1 MSLLANSNAIETGG
15 YQISRSVRLRSSATA
30 YFSRTPGSA
39 GNQQRF
45 TLSAWVKLGTIS
57 TNRSIINCWS
67 GNQYFDVRFD
77 SGNSFYVLAAD
88 SGGSLITNISTSAVY
103 RDPSAWYHVMVS
115 VDTTQATANNRVIL
129 YINGAQPNTTYT
141 TTPTQNY
148 SYILNS
154 TNLTTIGKRAIDST
168 QLFDGYL
175 TEINFVDGSALT
187 PSSFGQTDTIT
198 GSWVAKKYT
207 GTYGTNGFY
216 LNFSDNSAATSTT
229 IGKDYSGNGNNWT
242 PNNISVTAGATYD
255 SMLDVPTL
263 YADGGNGRGNYCA
276 WNYVANT
283 GATITDGNLKL
294 TRADALG
301 WRGPTGTIASSTGK
315 WYAEFTIGGV
325 SEISIGVVKAYSS
338 QFFGNNNQIVGQQ
351 TSNEAWGYAYDG
363 YKWNQSTQTN
373 VTTTYTTND
382 VVMVAFDADAG
393 KVWFGV
399 NGTWIGSGSPS
410 TGANA
415 AYSNLSIG
423 EQYTFCSTLNGTASI
438 VNANFGQ
445 RPFAYTPPTGFKAL
459 NTTNLSDPTVKDGGD
474 YFNTVLWTGND
485 ATRTITGYGFQ
496 PDFIWTKGR
505 NVAAGHRLS
514 DAVRGASG
522 GTMLN
527 LNTASTA
534 GENTDTAITG
544 FASDGFTMNGTN
556 HPNVSPYTYVGWGWK
571 ANGTGVSNT
580 AGTIT
585 STVSANTTSGFS
597 IVTYTG
603 TGANATVGHG
613 LGVAPSMII
622 VKRRNSTGSWDVYHA
637 SVGNTMALFLNQT
650 ASQNTDIG
658 YWNNTSPTSTVF
670 TVGIGT
676 EVNQSTGTYVA
687 YCFAAISGY
696 SAFGSYT
703 GNGSADGPFVYCGF
717 RPKYVL
723 IKQSSTSG
731 TDWIVYDS
739 TRNPY
744 NLTNLLLSPNSSAAE
759 TTSAGSNTLDLLS
772 NGFKLRPASTGSNGG
787 TMIYAAFAENP
798 LKFSNAR

>member
-580 AGTIT
+580 AGSIT

-597 IVTYTG
+597 IATTTG
-603 TGANATVGHG
+603 TGGTGTIGHG
-613 LGVAPSMII
+613 LGAVPQFIMCF
-622 VKRRNSTGSWDVYHA
+622 RRNTAADHYCYHQA
-637 SVGNTMALFLNQT
+637 IGNTNFLILNST
-650 ASQNTDIG
+650 AASAASANL
-658 YWNNTSPTSTVF
+658 WNNTTPTSTVF
-670 TVGIGT
+670 SVGNTNNNSGD
-676 EVNQSTGTYVA
+676 TYVH
-687 YCFAAISGY
+687 YIFAPISGY

-703 GNGSADGPFVYCGF
+703 GNGSTDGIFIYLGFKPRFIMIKRTDTTADWV
-717 RPKYVL
+717 
-723 IKQSSTSG
+723 I
-731 TDWIVYDS
+731 YDS
-739 TRNPY
+739 ARDTY
-744 NLTNLLLSPNSSAAE
+744 NVNTLTLYPNLSSAEGVVNPA
-759 TTSAGSNTLDLLS
+759 NDFLS
-772 NGFKLRPASTGSNGG
+772 NGFKARNLTSTFNASGG
-787 TMIYAAFAENP
+787 TYIYAAFGDAF
-798 LKFSNAR
+798 KFSNAR

>member
-1 MSLLANSNAIETGG
+1 MLFRS

-613 LGVAPSMII
+613 LGVAPSMVI
-622 VKRRNSTGSWDVYHA
+622 VKSRSVAGRGWIVWHSSLAATEALELSVTDAKITSTTSWNSTAPS
-637 SVGNTMALFLNQT
+637 
-650 ASQNTDIG
+650 
-658 YWNNTSPTSTVF
+658 STVISLGTRLGTNESGTTF
-670 TVGIGT
+670 VCYAFATVP
-676 EVNQSTGTYVA
+676 
-687 YCFAAISGY
+687 GY
-696 SAFGSYT
+696 SAYGSFV
-703 GNGSADGPFVYCGF
+703 GNGSSDGSFIYLGF
-717 RPKYVL
+717 RPRWVL
-723 IKQSSTSG
+723 IKATTGSNN
-731 TDWIVYDS
+731 WIIYD
-739 TRNPY
+739 TVRNTY
-744 NLTNLLLSPNSSAAE
+744 NLTNLSLVPNSSAIE
-759 TTSAGSNTLDLLS
+759 NGISSTTENTLDILS
-772 NGFKLRPASTGSNGG
+772 NGFKLRTSNALTNGSSVPY
-787 TMIYAAFAENP
+787 IYAAFAENP
-798 LKFSNAR
+798 FKYSNAR